1 MVESITL
8 KLARHLHDRHHRA
21 ELWDSCTQGCR
32 DFYSLMADSAILY
45 LKNQGHMQQTLGD
58 RLQQRASQSQQ
69 LDDRLAAQMEGG
81 E

>member
-1 MVESITL
+1 MVVSVTV
-8 KLARHLHDRHHRA
+8 KLARHLHDRHHPVQA
-21 ELWDSCTQGCR
+21 WDSCAQGCR

-45 LKNQGHMQQTLGD
+45 LKEHDHMKQTLGD
-58 RLQQRASQSQQ
+58 KLKQRQ

>member
-21 ELWDSCTQGCR
+21 ETWDSCAQGCR

-45 LKNQGHMQQTLGD
+45 LKSQGHMTKTLGD
-58 RLQQRASQSQQ
+58 RLK
-69 LDDRLAAQMEGG
+69 EKK
-81 E
+81 

>member
-8 KLARHLHDRHHRA
+8 KLARHLHDRHHPVQA
-21 ELWDSCTQGCR
+21 WDSCVQGCR

-45 LKNQGHMQQTLGD
+45 LKQQGHMKQTLGD
-58 RLQQRASQSQQ
+58 QLRQRQ
-69 LDDRLAAQMEGG
+69 LDDKLAAQMEGG

>member
-8 KLARHLHDRHHRA
+8 KLARHLHDRHHPA
-21 ELWDSCTQGCR
+21 ETWNSCAQGCR

-45 LKNQGHMQQTLGD
+45 LKQQGHMKQTLGD
-58 RLQQRASQSQQ
+58 QLRQRQ
-69 LDDRLAAQMEGG
+69 LDERLAAQMEGG

>member
-1 MVESITL
+1 MVESITH

-21 ELWDSCTQGCR
+21 ERWDKCVQGCR

-45 LKNQGHMQQTLGD
+45 LKEHDHMKQTLGD
-58 RLQQRASQSQQ
+58 QLRQRK
-69 LDDRLAAQMEGG
+69 LDEKLAAQMEGG

>member
-21 ELWDSCTQGCR
+21 ETWDKCAQGCR
-32 DFYSLMADSAILY
+32 DFYSLMADSAVLY
-45 LKNQGHMQQTLGD
+45 LKSRGHMKQTLGD
-58 RLQQRASQSQQ
+58 QLRQRQ
-69 LDDRLAAQMEGG
+69 LDERLAAQMEGG

>member
-8 KLARHLHDRHHRA
+8 KLARHLHDRHHPVQA
-21 ELWDSCTQGCR
+21 WDSCVQGCR

-45 LKNQGHMQQTLGD
+45 LKEHDYMKQTLGD
-58 RLQQRASQSQQ
+58 QLRQRK
-69 LDDRLAAQMEGG
+69 LDEKLATQMEGG